1 MTESQ
6 QNVSPD
12 ISAPHPNR
20 LIRLAMILV
29 GMGLWYW
36 TQSLIG
42 QRELT
47 DKNIGD
53 GLLEMT
59 AGVNAYLNQHPAIA
73 NGLLIASSLIIDA
86 LTVFLF
92 AWSLLGK
99 TIRPFLGLLILFAL
113 RQVCQG
119 LCALPAPEFMI
130 WQDPGFPTLFV
141 TYEVAN
147 DFFFSGHTAMAV
159 YGAIELARLG
169 RRWLV
174 YVAVLVVVFQV
185 SVVIV
190 LRAHYTMDVFAGAVT
205 ALYVAGLAQQ
215 LAPSCDRAMTLRR

>member
-1 MTESQ
+1 
-6 QNVSPD
+6 
-12 ISAPHPNR
+12 
-20 LIRLAMILV
+20 MIAI

-42 QRELT
+42 QRT
-47 DKNIGD
+47 YTGGIGD
-53 GLLEMT
+53 GLLAWT
-59 AGVNAYLNQHPAIA
+59 SGVNAYLWQHKPVAD
-73 NGLLIASSLIIDA
+73 GLLIASSLIIDV

-92 AWSLLGK
+92 AWSLFGK
-99 TIRPFLGLLILFAL
+99 TIRPFLGLLILFGL
-113 RQVCQG
+113 RQICQG
-119 LCALPAPEFMI
+119 LCALPKPDGMI
-130 WQDPGFPTLFV
+130 WWDPGFPSLFV

-169 RRWLV
+169 RRPLLV
-174 YVAVLVVVFQV
+174 IAILLVIFQV

-205 ALYVAGLAQQ
+205 ALYVAGLAQT
-215 LAPSCDRAMTLRR
+215 LAPYCDRAMTPRQ